1 MSWAFLAV
9 AIVGAAFT
17 ANAFRPVKIEP
28 FTVPSFFAGWLTS
41 ELPLHHLAW
50 QVVAT
55 VVFGV
60 FGAFRG
66 WPGRVG
72 LAVAVAS
79 WCGLVI
85 LAVQAG
91 RARRVVESALDE
103 GLGEGWSAR
112 KDPALA
118 GTDRPERARL
128 RLLVPLPRPG
138 PAVDRLRHIDYWGDG
153 ARRHRLDVYRPRRS
167 VAGAPVFLYIHG
179 GAWIL
184 GDKREQGLPLMDYLA
199 SRGWVCVTANYGLSP
214 RVAFPEHLIDCKRAL
229 RWVRGHIADYGG
241 DPDFVAVGGGSA
253 GGHLAS
259 LVALTPG
266 DPEYQPGFGSAD
278 TSVAACVPFYGV
290 YDFTNRDG
298 LRGRGLGR
306 LLERTVMKESLAGS
320 RTAYERASPIDRV
333 NGGAPPFFVV
343 HGANDTLVPV
353 REARG
358 FVERLRRSSAAPVAY
373 AELPGAQHAFEIF
386 PSIRTA
392 QVVAGV
398 ADFLAVVHAGR
409 RAQSPRGT
417 GAAGP
422 DPVTFDRGHRAP
434 RGSATP

>member
-1 MSWAFLAV
+1 MLSMPWAFLAV
-9 AIVGAAFT
+9 ALLGACFT

-28 FTVPSFFAGWLTS
+28 FAVPSFFAGWLTS
-41 ELPLHHLAW
+41 ELPLHHMAW

-66 WPGRVG
+66 WPGWVG
-72 LAVAVAS
+72 LGVAVAS

-91 RARRVVESALDE
+91 RAGRVIGGALDE
-103 GLGEGWSAR
+103 GLGKGWSER

-118 GTDRPERARL
+118 GADHPERARL
-128 RLLVPLPRPG
+128 GLLVPVPRPG
-138 PAVDRLRHIDYWGDG
+138 PAVDRLRDIDYWDDG
-153 ARRHRLDVYRPRRS
+153 ARRHRLDIYRPRRS
-167 VAGAPVFLYIHG
+167 VTGAPVFLYLHG
-179 GAWIL
+179 GAWVF

-214 RVAFPEHLIDCKRAL
+214 RVAFPEHLVDCKRAL
-229 RWVRGHIADYGG
+229 SWVRGHIAEHGG

-266 DPEYQPGFGSAD
+266 DQEYQPGFQAAD

-306 LLERTVMKESLAGS
+306 LLERTVMKESMAGS
-320 RTAYERASPIDRV
+320 RTAYERASPIDRI

-398 ADFLAVVHAGR
+398 ADFLAVVHAERG
-409 RAQSPRGT
+409 AHPPRT
-417 GAAGP
+417 
-422 DPVTFDRGHRAP
+422 RAP
-434 RGSATP
+434 LDPIR

>member
-9 AIVGAAFT
+9 TLLGACFT
-17 ANAFRPVKIEP
+17 ANAFRPVRIEP

-55 VVFGV
+55 VVFGAL
-60 FGAFRG
+60 GAFRG
-66 WPGRVG
+66 WPGWAG
-72 LAVAVAS
+72 LIVAVLS
-79 WCGLVI
+79 WCGLFV

-91 RARRVVESALDE
+91 RAGRVVEAALDD
-103 GLGEGWSAR
+103 GLGEGWSDR
-112 KDPALA
+112 RDPALA
-118 GTDRPERARL
+118 STAHSQRAHL
-128 RLLVPLPRPG
+128 ALLIPAPRPG
-138 PAVDRLRHIDYWGDG
+138 RAVERLRDIDYWEDGD
-153 ARRHRLDVYRPRRS
+153 RRHRLDIYRPRRPT
-167 VAGAPVFLYIHG
+167 AGAPVFVYLHG
-179 GAWIL
+179 GAWIF

-214 RVAFPEHLIDCKRAL
+214 RVSFPEHLVDCKRAL
-229 RWVRGHIADYGG
+229 SWVRGHIGGLGG

-253 GGHLAS
+253 GGHLAA

-266 DPEYQPGFGSAD
+266 DPEYQPGFEASD

-306 LLERTVMKESLAGS
+306 LLEKTVMKETLSGS
-320 RTAYERASPIDRV
+320 RTAYERASPVYRIND
-333 NGGAPPFFVV
+333 GAPPFFVV
-343 HGANDTLVPV
+343 HGVNDTLVPV
-353 REARG
+353 GEARG
-358 FVERLRRSSAAPVAY
+358 FVERLRRSSTAPVAY

-392 QVVAGV
+392 NVVAGV

-409 RAQSPRGT
+409 VVGSPSQDQPLRPT
-417 GAAGP
+417 K
-422 DPVTFDRGHRAP
+422 
-434 RGSATP
+434 

>member
-9 AIVGAAFT
+9 TLIGAGFT
-17 ANAFRPVKIEP
+17 ANAFRPVRIEP

-60 FGAFRG
+60 FGAFRH
-66 WPGRVG
+66 WPGWVG
-72 LAVAVAS
+72 LGVAVAS
-79 WCGLVI
+79 WSGLVI
-85 LAVQAG
+85 LALQAG
-91 RARRVVESALDE
+91 RAGRVVEGALDE

-118 GTDRPERARL
+118 TTDNPERARL
-128 RLLVPLPRPG
+128 ALLIPAPRPG
-138 PAVDRLRHIDYWGDG
+138 RAVKRTRDIDYCGDG
-153 ARRHRLDVYRPRRS
+153 ARRHLLDIYRPRRS
-167 VAGAPVFLYIHG
+167 VTGAPVFLYLHG
-179 GAWIL
+179 GAWIF

-229 RWVRGHIADYGG
+229 SWVRGHIAEFGG

-253 GGHLAS
+253 GGHLAA

-266 DPEYQPGFGSAD
+266 DPEYQPGFQAAD

-298 LRGRGLGR
+298 LRGRGFGR

-320 RTAYERASPIDRV
+320 RTAYERASPIYRI

-358 FVERLRRSSAAPVAY
+358 FAEALRRSSAAPVAY

-386 PSIRTA
+386 PSIRTG
-392 QVVAGV
+392 QVVSRV

-409 RAQSPRGT
+409 RARSPRA
-417 GAAGP
+417 GAP
-422 DPVTFDRGHRAP
+422 LDPTR
-434 RGSATP
+434 

>member
-1 MSWAFLAV
+1 MPWAFLAV
-9 AIVGAAFT
+9 TLVGLCFT

-41 ELPLHHLAW
+41 ELPLHHMAW

-55 VVFGV
+55 VVFGI

-66 WPGRVG
+66 WPGWAG
-72 LAVAVAS
+72 LGVAAAS

-91 RARRVVESALDE
+91 RAGRVVDAALE
-103 GLGEGWSAR
+103 VGLGDGWSER
-112 KDPALA
+112 RDPLLA
-118 GTDRPERARL
+118 GTDDSGQSRL
-128 RLLVPLPRPG
+128 GLLVPVPRPSR
-138 PAVDRLRHIDYWGDG
+138 AVERLRDIDYWDDG
-153 ARRHRLDVYRPRRS
+153 ARRHRVDIYRPRRS
-167 VAGAPVFLYIHG
+167 VAGAPVLLYLHG

-214 RVAFPEHLIDCKRAL
+214 RVAFPEHLVDCKRAL
-229 RWVRGHIADYGG
+229 NWVRGHVAGYGG
-241 DPDFVAVGGGSA
+241 DPDFVAVAGGSA
-253 GGHLAS
+253 GGHLAA

-266 DPEYQPGFGSAD
+266 DPEYQPGFESAD

-290 YDFTNRDG
+290 YDFTNREG
-298 LRGRGLGR
+298 LRGKGLGR
-306 LLERTVMKESLAGS
+306 LLERTVMKESMAGS
-320 RTAYERASPIDRV
+320 RTAYERASPIDRIT
-333 NGGAPPFFVV
+333 GGAPPFFVV

-358 FVERLRRSSAAPVAY
+358 FVERLRRSSGAPVAY

-392 QVVAGV
+392 HVVAGV
-398 ADFLAVVHAGR
+398 SDFLAVVHAGR
-409 RAQSPRGT
+409 
-417 GAAGP
+417 AA
-422 DPVTFDRGHRAP
+422 AP
-434 RGSATP
+434 RTGSPLDATG